1 MVGRIGITVAR
12 RDVADLYERPPTG
25 ERVRQGGASRVAR
38 YSFQSLVG
46 QSVTLAVVCRWLG
59 IGLPIATMTAV
70 ITGLAAA
77 AVLTALRLRT
87 ALPATQA
94 EVSLQLLIDIAAL
107 TVLLHLSGGTTN
119 PFASLYL
126 IPVARAAALS
136 IMAGEMRRRDHALA
150 ALREEAMRQ
159 EHLGAMG
166 VLAAGAAHELSTPL
180 FSMAMLVGELKAAR
194 KMDRGFRADIE
205 LLGKQIQL
213 C

>member
-1 MVGRIGITVAR
+1 MA
-12 RDVADLYERPPTG
+12 
-25 ERVRQGGASRVAR
+25 
-38 YSFQSLVG
+38 
-46 QSVTLAVVCRWLG
+46 
-59 IGLPIATMTAV
+59 AV

-77 AVLTALRLRT
+77 AVLT

-107 TVLLHLSGGTTN
+107 MVLLHLSGGTTN

-159 EHLGAMG
+159 EHMGAMG